1 MKYAKLVINRV
12 LMILIVLVLLITSF
26 SKNGFYTVSANEQ
39 EELFPFRGNKLQNP
53 YLRYGPSDTSIPN
66 WVISSTN
73 NILSGEKR
81 GTISK
86 TSKNGFRD
94 IGMPNYLVGTQNN
107 SDTSTFKSKSYRTSE
122 SSSNA
127 AAAFMLFGQTMKLQA
142 NREYYFRAEIKSSNG
157 NNDGVLNIYPGD
169 RTSGPNVLASQKY
182 SVGNKMMI
190 VSLPFTP
197 TGDGNVTVSLRHFAN
212 AKQDTHLEIHR
223 MGFFLKDDYLIQEEA
238 HALFNDSEF
247 KELVGKDTAE
257 IQKNIDAIRSKI
269 TASDNPYA
277 EDVKEYVNG
286 LLNKA
291 QTLLDQA
298 KSIEASIK
306 DTYENFDEKV
316 LKGDVT
322 QDTIDELKKRI
333 EEVSSP
339 GLKEKLNNDLKE
351 VERVYDL
358 QVLKPVLKEELE
370 KKAND
375 AIKEIEDL
383 KNVPESEKQ
392 EKIEAIQKELENV
405 KKVIDDA
412 KTREDATDAK
422 DTSSGNIDKIISD
435 VSLVDRKNE
444 SKSELDKKAEDAKKE
459 IDALPNLT
467 EDEKQKAK
475 DAIDQKTKDG
485 KDAID
490 QSTTPKDVEDA
501 KNTTDTSVKET
512 VDQSVLQDAKNK
524 AKKDLEAKADE
535 TKKSIDAL
543 PGISQEA
550 KDKAKGEIENALNKG
565 LEGVESGESVDV
577 INQVVTDTK
586 TEMNAIKDAI
596 IKENDDTINAL
607 INDKKAILNAE
618 AEKAK
623 ETIDKLEN
631 VSQTEKDDAKK
642 AIDRAVTEASNELD
656 KATTPS
662 DIDSIYNQGKGII
675 DKVVIKTELA
685 DAKIDAINV
694 LQKKSE
700 AVRDAINSMESLTD
714 DDKNAANNEINQT
727 LEQSIQR
734 INQTQDVNVLPENLQ
749 IGMDELDAL
758 LVKYEQINSDKF
770 NNQKENLKT
779 ELDKKAEDA
788 KKEIDTLPNL
798 TEDEKQKAKDAIDQ
812 KTKDGKDAIDQGT
825 TPKDVEDAKN
835 TTDTSVKETVDQSNL
850 LDAKNKAKKDLEAKA
865 DETKNAIDAL
875 PGVSQ
880 EAKDKAKGEIDDAL
894 NKGIEN
900 IASGKSVEDVNNAVS
915 ETKTE
920 MDAIKDAITKEN
932 NDSIDAS
939 INDKKSHLDAEAKKA
954 KEVIDKLENLSQT
967 EKDDAK
973 KLIDETVSDTSKEL
987 DKATTPSDINTIYNQ
1002 GKTDIGNVVIKA
1014 ELDDA
1019 KTKAIKDLNDKA
1031 EEVRKLIADK
1041 PALSDQQRSDAN
1053 DEINKTLAEAI
1064 KRIEDTTVINEVP
1077 DNLKTGIDELD
1088 AIEQK
1093 YEAKNNENLDKK
1105 KEDSKSDL
1113 DKKAEDAKKEIDK
1126 LPNLTD
1132 DEKQKAKDDID
1143 QKNQDGKDAI
1153 DQSND
1158 PKEIDKV
1165 IDTTDKGINDIVE
1178 DNKLL
1183 DTKNRAKN
1191 DLDKKAEDAKKEI
1204 DKLPNL
1210 TEDEKQKAKDDVD
1223 QKTKEG
1229 KDAIDQGT
1237 TPKDVED
1244 AKNTTDTAVKDIVD
1258 QSTLQDA
1265 KNKAKKDLEAKAD
1278 ETKKAIDALPGL
1290 SQEIKDKAKGE
1301 IDNALNNGLENI
1313 ETGKSIE
1320 DVNKVVSET
1329 KTEMDAIKDALIKEN
1344 FESLEKLKDDKK
1356 ANLNAEAEKAKE
1368 TIDKLE
1374 NLSQADKDK
1383 AKKVIDQTV
1392 NDTSKEL
1399 DKATTPSD
1407 INTIYNQGKTDIG
1420 NVVVKA
1426 ELDDAKIKAVADL
1439 KAKADEVRKQ
1449 IADKPSLSN
1458 QQRKEANDE
1467 INKTLANATKRIED
1481 TTVITDVPE
1490 NLKTGIDELDAIEKN
1505 YEAKNTSNLDKK
1517 KEDSKS
1523 ELDQKAEDAKKEID
1537 KLPNLTDDEKQKA
1550 KDDIDQKNQ
1559 ESKDA
1564 IDQLNDPKEIDKVID
1579 TTDKG
1584 INDIVDD
1591 NKLLD
1596 TKNKAKDDL
1605 DKKAED
1611 AKKEIDK
1618 LPNLTDEEK
1627 TKAKEEI
1634 EQKNQDGKDA
1644 IDQSND
1650 PKEIDKVIDTT
1661 DKGINDI
1668 VEDNKLLDT
1677 KNKAKDDLDKKAE
1690 DAKKEIDKLPNLTDD
1705 EKQKAK
1711 DEIDQKTK
1719 DGKDAID
1726 QGSTPKDVENAK
1738 NTTDTAVK
1746 DIVDQSTLQDAKNKA
1761 KKDLETKADETKKA
1775 IDALPGLSQEAKD
1788 KAKAMIDSIL
1798 KKGYQSIDSSD
1809 YLYEI
1814 ERYVQN
1820 SIKDMHKVLES
1831 LNKKE
1836 SDLGPLGVNDS
1847 HTPAIGALI
1856 AIFGLAF
1863 TLFDRK
1869 KYFLKK

>member
-812 KTKDGKDAIDQGT
+812 KTKEGKDAIDQGT

-1002 GKTDIGNVVIKA
+1002 GKTDIGNVVVKA

-1019 KTKAIKDLNDKA
+1019 KIKAVADLKA
-1031 EEVRKLIADK
+1031 KADEVRKQIADK
-1041 PALSDQQRSDAN
+1041 PSLSNQQRKEAN
-1053 DEINKTLAEAI
+1053 DEINKTLTDAI
-1064 KRIEDTTVINEVP
+1064 KRIEDTTVITDVP
-1077 DNLKTGIDELD
+1077 ENLKTGIDELD

-1113 DKKAEDAKKEIDK
+1113 DKKAEDAKKKIDK

-1165 IDTTDKGINDIVE
+1165 IDTTDKGINDIVD

-1183 DTKNRAKN
+1183 DTKNKAKD

-1278 ETKKAIDALPGL
+1278 ETKNAIDALPGL

-1392 NDTSKEL
+1392 NNASKEL
-1399 DKATTPSD
+1399 DKAPTPSD

-1467 INKTLANATKRIED
+1467 INKTLTDAIKRIED

-1490 NLKTGIDELDAIEKN
+1490 NLKTGIDELDAIEQK
-1505 YEAKNTSNLDKK
+1505 YEAKNNENLDKK

-1523 ELDQKAEDAKKEID
+1523 DLDKKAEDAKKEID

-1559 ESKDA
+1559 DGKDA

-1584 INDIVDD
+1584 INDIVD
-1591 NKLLD
+1591 
-1596 TKNKAKDDL
+1596 
-1605 DKKAED
+1605 
-1611 AKKEIDK
+1611 
-1618 LPNLTDEEK
+1618 
-1627 TKAKEEI
+1627 
-1634 EQKNQDGKDA
+1634 
-1644 IDQSND
+1644 
-1650 PKEIDKVIDTT
+1650 
-1661 DKGINDI
+1661 
-1668 VEDNKLLDT
+1668 DNKLLDT

>member
-459 IDALPNLT
+459 ID
-467 EDEKQKAK
+467 
-475 DAIDQKTKDG
+475 
-485 KDAID
+485 
-490 QSTTPKDVEDA
+490 
-501 KNTTDTSVKET
+501 
-512 VDQSVLQDAKNK
+512 
-524 AKKDLEAKADE
+524 
-535 TKKSIDAL
+535 
-543 PGISQEA
+543 
-550 KDKAKGEIENALNKG
+550 
-565 LEGVESGESVDV
+565 
-577 INQVVTDTK
+577 
-586 TEMNAIKDAI
+586 
-596 IKENDDTINAL
+596 
-607 INDKKAILNAE
+607 
-618 AEKAK
+618 
-623 ETIDKLEN
+623 
-631 VSQTEKDDAKK
+631 
-642 AIDRAVTEASNELD
+642 
-656 KATTPS
+656 
-662 DIDSIYNQGKGII
+662 
-675 DKVVIKTELA
+675 
-685 DAKIDAINV
+685 
-694 LQKKSE
+694 
-700 AVRDAINSMESLTD
+700 
-714 DDKNAANNEINQT
+714 
-727 LEQSIQR
+727 
-734 INQTQDVNVLPENLQ
+734 
-749 IGMDELDAL
+749 
-758 LVKYEQINSDKF
+758 
-770 NNQKENLKT
+770 
-779 ELDKKAEDA
+779 
-788 KKEIDTLPNL
+788 
-798 TEDEKQKAKDAIDQ
+798 
-812 KTKDGKDAIDQGT
+812 
-825 TPKDVEDAKN
+825 
-835 TTDTSVKETVDQSNL
+835 
-850 LDAKNKAKKDLEAKA
+850 
-865 DETKNAIDAL
+865 
-875 PGVSQ
+875 
-880 EAKDKAKGEIDDAL
+880 
-894 NKGIEN
+894 
-900 IASGKSVEDVNNAVS
+900 
-915 ETKTE
+915 
-920 MDAIKDAITKEN
+920 
-932 NDSIDAS
+932 
-939 INDKKSHLDAEAKKA
+939 
-954 KEVIDKLENLSQT
+954 
-967 EKDDAK
+967 
-973 KLIDETVSDTSKEL
+973 
-987 DKATTPSDINTIYNQ
+987 
-1002 GKTDIGNVVIKA
+1002 
-1014 ELDDA
+1014 
-1019 KTKAIKDLNDKA
+1019 
-1031 EEVRKLIADK
+1031 
-1041 PALSDQQRSDAN
+1041 
-1053 DEINKTLAEAI
+1053 
-1064 KRIEDTTVINEVP
+1064 
-1077 DNLKTGIDELD
+1077 
-1088 AIEQK
+1088 
-1093 YEAKNNENLDKK
+1093 
-1105 KEDSKSDL
+1105 
-1113 DKKAEDAKKEIDK
+1113 K

-1229 KDAIDQGT
+1229 KDAIDQST

>member
-1041 PALSDQQRSDAN
+1041 PALTDQQRSDAN

-1183 DTKNRAKN
+1183 DTKNKAKN

-1383 AKKVIDQTV
+1383 AKKVIDKTV
-1392 NDTSKEL
+1392 NDASKEL

-1467 INKTLANATKRIED
+1467 INKTLTDAIKRIED

-1490 NLKTGIDELDAIEKN
+1490 NLKTGIDELDAIEQK
-1505 YEAKNTSNLDKK
+1505 YEAKNNENLDKK

-1523 ELDQKAEDAKKEID
+1523 DLDKKSEDAKKEID

-1550 KDDIDQKNQ
+1550 NDDIDQKNQ

-1591 NKLLD
+1591 NELLD

-1611 AKKEIDK
+1611 TKKEIDK

-1711 DEIDQKTK
+1711 DAIDQKTN
-1719 DGKDAID
+1719 DGKNAID

-1788 KAKAMIDSIL
+1788 KAKAEVDKVL
-1798 KKGYQSIDSSD
+1798 KEGLASIDSGS
-1809 YLYEI
+1809 
-1814 ERYVQN
+1814 
-1820 SIKDMHKVLES
+1820 KVEKVNKS
-1831 LNKKE
+1831 LNSSMDQMDKIVKALSKPQSVLPAAGITASSIRLYGLLLSLVGMLIFVIQTKK
-1836 SDLGPLGVNDS
+1836 NRYN
-1847 HTPAIGALI
+1847 H
-1856 AIFGLAF
+1856 
-1863 TLFDRK
+1863 
-1869 KYFLKK
+1869 

>member
-812 KTKDGKDAIDQGT
+812 KTKEGKDAIDQGT

-1183 DTKNRAKN
+1183 DTKNKAKN

-1392 NDTSKEL
+1392 NDASKEL

-1458 QQRKEANDE
+1458 QQRSDANDE
-1467 INKTLANATKRIED
+1467 INKTLAEAIKRIED

-1490 NLKTGIDELDAIEKN
+1490 NLKTGIDELDAIEQK
-1505 YEAKNTSNLDKK
+1505 YEAKNNENLDKK

-1523 ELDQKAEDAKKEID
+1523 DLDKKAEDAKKEID

-1584 INDIVDD
+1584 INDIVD
-1591 NKLLD
+1591 
-1596 TKNKAKDDL
+1596 
-1605 DKKAED
+1605 
-1611 AKKEIDK
+1611 
-1618 LPNLTDEEK
+1618 
-1627 TKAKEEI
+1627 
-1634 EQKNQDGKDA
+1634 
-1644 IDQSND
+1644 
-1650 PKEIDKVIDTT
+1650 
-1661 DKGINDI
+1661 
-1668 VEDNKLLDT
+1668 DNKLLDT

>member
-1229 KDAIDQGT
+1229 KDAIDQST

-1383 AKKVIDQTV
+1383 VKKVIDQTV

>member
-1041 PALSDQQRSDAN
+1041 PALTDQQRSDAN

-1165 IDTTDKGINDIVE
+1165 IDTTDKGINDIVD

-1183 DTKNRAKN
+1183 DTKNKAKD

-1356 ANLNAEAEKAKE
+1356 ANLNAEAQKAKE

-1467 INKTLANATKRIED
+1467 INKTLTDAIKRIED

-1490 NLKTGIDELDAIEKN
+1490 NLKTGIDELDAIEQK
-1505 YEAKNTSNLDKK
+1505 YEAKNNENLDKK

-1523 ELDQKAEDAKKEID
+1523 DLDKKSEDAKKEID

-1550 KDDIDQKNQ
+1550 NDDIDQKNQ

-1591 NKLLD
+1591 NELLD

-1611 AKKEIDK
+1611 TKKEIDK

-1711 DEIDQKTK
+1711 DAIDQKTN
-1719 DGKDAID
+1719 DGKNAID

-1788 KAKAMIDSIL
+1788 KAKAEVDKVL
-1798 KKGYQSIDSSD
+1798 KEGLASIDSGS
-1809 YLYEI
+1809 
-1814 ERYVQN
+1814 
-1820 SIKDMHKVLES
+1820 KVEKVNKS
-1831 LNKKE
+1831 LNSSMDQMDKIVKALSKPQSVLPAAGITASSIRLYGLLLSLVGMLIFVIQTKK
-1836 SDLGPLGVNDS
+1836 NRYN
-1847 HTPAIGALI
+1847 H
-1856 AIFGLAF
+1856 
-1863 TLFDRK
+1863 
-1869 KYFLKK
+1869 

>member
-1229 KDAIDQGT
+1229 KDAIDQST

-1719 DGKDAID
+1719 D
-1726 QGSTPKDVENAK
+1726 
-1738 NTTDTAVK
+1738 
-1746 DIVDQSTLQDAKNKA
+1746 
-1761 KKDLETKADETKKA
+1761 
-1775 IDALPGLSQEAKD
+1775 
-1788 KAKAMIDSIL
+1788 
-1798 KKGYQSIDSSD
+1798 
-1809 YLYEI
+1809 
-1814 ERYVQN
+1814 
-1820 SIKDMHKVLES
+1820 
-1831 LNKKE
+1831 
-1836 SDLGPLGVNDS
+1836 
-1847 HTPAIGALI
+1847 
-1856 AIFGLAF
+1856 
-1863 TLFDRK
+1863 
-1869 KYFLKK
+1869 

>member
-1229 KDAIDQGT
+1229 KDAIDQST

-1584 INDIVDD
+1584 IN
-1591 NKLLD
+1591 
-1596 TKNKAKDDL
+1596 
-1605 DKKAED
+1605 
-1611 AKKEIDK
+1611 
-1618 LPNLTDEEK
+1618 
-1627 TKAKEEI
+1627 
-1634 EQKNQDGKDA
+1634 
-1644 IDQSND
+1644 
-1650 PKEIDKVIDTT
+1650 
-1661 DKGINDI
+1661 
-1668 VEDNKLLDT
+1668 
-1677 KNKAKDDLDKKAE
+1677 
-1690 DAKKEIDKLPNLTDD
+1690 
-1705 EKQKAK
+1705 
-1711 DEIDQKTK
+1711 
-1719 DGKDAID
+1719 
-1726 QGSTPKDVENAK
+1726 
-1738 NTTDTAVK
+1738 
-1746 DIVDQSTLQDAKNKA
+1746 
-1761 KKDLETKADETKKA
+1761 
-1775 IDALPGLSQEAKD
+1775 
-1788 KAKAMIDSIL
+1788 
-1798 KKGYQSIDSSD
+1798 
-1809 YLYEI
+1809 
-1814 ERYVQN
+1814 
-1820 SIKDMHKVLES
+1820 
-1831 LNKKE
+1831 
-1836 SDLGPLGVNDS
+1836 
-1847 HTPAIGALI
+1847 
-1856 AIFGLAF
+1856 
-1863 TLFDRK
+1863 
-1869 KYFLKK
+1869 

>member
-565 LEGVESGESVDV
+565 IEGVESGESVDV

-900 IASGKSVEDVNNAVS
+900 IASGKSVEDVNNVVS

-1183 DTKNRAKN
+1183 DTKNKAKN

-1392 NDTSKEL
+1392 NDASKEL

-1467 INKTLANATKRIED
+1467 INKTLTDAIKRIED

-1490 NLKTGIDELDAIEKN
+1490 NLKTGIDELDAIEQK
-1505 YEAKNTSNLDKK
+1505 YEAKNNENLDKK

-1523 ELDQKAEDAKKEID
+1523 DLDKKAEDAKKEID

-1831 LNKKE
+1831 LNKKK

>member
-1 MKYAKLVINRV
+1 MMKINN
-12 LMILIVLVLLITSF
+12 LINKFMTIALTFVLLVTSI
-26 SKNGFYTVSANEQ
+26 SMNQNYTISAQ
-39 EELFPFRGNKLQNP
+39 ETGELFPFRGNKLQNP
-53 YLRYGPSDTSIPN
+53 NLKYGPTEKFISN
-66 WVISSTN
+66 WKISSTN
-73 NILSGEKR
+73 NVYGGEQQGVINTKVVD
-81 GTISK
+81 
-86 TSKNGFRD
+86 GFRD
-94 IGMPNYLVGTQNN
+94 VGKSNFLVGEKNN
-107 SDTSTFKSKSYRTSE
+107 TDQSVFKSKAMREEGAT
-122 SSSNA
+122 A
-127 AAAFMLFGQTMKLQA
+127 AENVAFMLFGQTVQLQA
-142 NREYYFRAEIKSSNG
+142 GYEYYFRAELRSSRGTNK
-157 NNDGVLNIYPGD
+157 GVLNIYPGSA
-169 RTSGPNVLASQKY
+169 TSGSNVLRSRSFEAKNEMQ
-182 SVGNKMMI
+182 I
-190 VSLPFTP
+190 VSLPFTAE
-197 TGDGNVTVSLRHFAN
+197 GSGEVTVSLRHFAN
-212 AKQDTHLEIHR
+212 TDKNTNLEIHR
-223 MGFFLKDDYLIQEEA
+223 MGFFLKDDYLIQEDT

-247 KELVGKDTAE
+247 KELVGKDTTE
-257 IQKNIDAIRSKI
+257 IQKNIDAIRAKI
-269 TASDNPYA
+269 TASGNPYA
-277 EDVKEYVNG
+277 SDVKAYVND
-286 LLNKA
+286 LLDKA
-291 QTLLDQA
+291 QALLDQA
-298 KSIEASIK
+298 KVIEKAIK
-306 DTYENFDEKV
+306 DTFENFDDKV
-316 LKGDVT
+316 LKGQVT
-322 QDTIDELKKRI
+322 QSTIDELKNNI
-333 EEVSSP
+333 AEVSSP
-339 GLKEKLNNDLKE
+339 GLNEKLTNDLKE
-351 VERVYDL
+351 VERVYEL
-358 QVLKPVLKEELE
+358 QELKPVLKDELE
-370 KKAND
+370 KKANE
-375 AIKEIEDL
+375 AIKKIEDL
-383 KNVPESEKQ
+383 KNVSESEKK
-392 EKIEAIQKELENV
+392 EKIDAIQKELEDG
-405 KKVIDDA
+405 KKAIDNA
-412 KTREDATDAK
+412 KTREDATNSN
-422 DTSSGNIDKIISD
+422 DTSSGNIDKIVND
-435 VSLVDRKNE
+435 VTLVDRKND
-444 SKSELDKKAEDAKKE
+444 SKADLDKKAEDAKKE
-459 IDALPNLT
+459 IDKLPNLT
-467 EDEKQKAK
+467 DDEKQKAK
-475 DAIDQKTKDG
+475 DEIDQKT
-485 KDAID
+485 
-490 QSTTPKDVEDA
+490 
-501 KNTTDTSVKET
+501 N
-512 VDQSVLQDAKNK
+512 
-524 AKKDLEAKADE
+524 
-535 TKKSIDAL
+535 
-543 PGISQEA
+543 
-550 KDKAKGEIENALNKG
+550 
-565 LEGVESGESVDV
+565 
-577 INQVVTDTK
+577 
-586 TEMNAIKDAI
+586 
-596 IKENDDTINAL
+596 
-607 INDKKAILNAE
+607 
-618 AEKAK
+618 
-623 ETIDKLEN
+623 
-631 VSQTEKDDAKK
+631 
-642 AIDRAVTEASNELD
+642 
-656 KATTPS
+656 
-662 DIDSIYNQGKGII
+662 
-675 DKVVIKTELA
+675 
-685 DAKIDAINV
+685 
-694 LQKKSE
+694 
-700 AVRDAINSMESLTD
+700 
-714 DDKNAANNEINQT
+714 
-727 LEQSIQR
+727 
-734 INQTQDVNVLPENLQ
+734 
-749 IGMDELDAL
+749 
-758 LVKYEQINSDKF
+758 
-770 NNQKENLKT
+770 
-779 ELDKKAEDA
+779 
-788 KKEIDTLPNL
+788 
-798 TEDEKQKAKDAIDQ
+798 
-812 KTKDGKDAIDQGT
+812 DGKDAIDQGT

-865 DETKNAIDAL
+865 DETKKAIDAL
-875 PGVSQ
+875 PGISQ
-880 EAKDKAKGEIDDAL
+880 EAKDKAKGEIDNAL
-894 NKGIEN
+894 NKGLEGVET
-900 IASGKSVEDVNNAVS
+900 GKSVDVINKVVTD
-915 ETKTE
+915 TKNE
-920 MDAIKDAITKEN
+920 MDAIKDAIVKEN
-932 NDSIDAS
+932 NDSIDAL
-939 INDKKSHLDAEAKKA
+939 INDKKSNLDAEAKKA

-973 KLIDETVSDTSKEL
+973 KLIDETVSDASKEL

-1165 IDTTDKGINDIVE
+1165 IDTTDKGINDIVD

-1183 DTKNRAKN
+1183 DTKNKAKD
-1191 DLDKKAEDAKKEI
+1191 DLDKKAEDAKKVI

-1383 AKKVIDQTV
+1383 AKKVIDKTV
-1392 NDTSKEL
+1392 NDASKEL

-1467 INKTLANATKRIED
+1467 INKTLTDAIKRIED

-1490 NLKTGIDELDAIEKN
+1490 NLKTGIDELDAIEQK
-1505 YEAKNTSNLDKK
+1505 YEAKNNENLDKK

-1523 ELDQKAEDAKKEID
+1523 DLDKKAEDAKKEID

-1711 DEIDQKTK
+1711 DAIDQKTN
-1719 DGKDAID
+1719 DGKNAID

-1788 KAKAMIDSIL
+1788 KEKW
-1798 KKGYQSIDSSD
+1798 
-1809 YLYEI
+1809 
-1814 ERYVQN
+1814 
-1820 SIKDMHKVLES
+1820 IKS
-1831 LNKKE
+1831 
-1836 SDLGPLGVNDS
+1836 
-1847 HTPAIGALI
+1847 
-1856 AIFGLAF
+1856 
-1863 TLFDRK
+1863 
-1869 KYFLKK
+1869 

>member
-86 TSKNGFRD
+86 TSKNGFRN

-694 LQKKSE
+694 LQKKSK

-1183 DTKNRAKN
+1183 DTKNKAKN

-1392 NDTSKEL
+1392 NDASKEL

-1467 INKTLANATKRIED
+1467 INKTLTDAIKRIED

-1490 NLKTGIDELDAIEKN
+1490 NLKTGIDELDAIEQK
-1505 YEAKNTSNLDKK
+1505 YEAKNNENLDKK

-1523 ELDQKAEDAKKEID
+1523 DLDKKAEDAKKEID

>member
-291 QTLLDQA
+291 QSLLDQA
-298 KSIEASIK
+298 ESIEASIK

-339 GLKEKLNNDLKE
+339 GLNEKLTNDLKE
-351 VERVYDL
+351 VERVYEL
-358 QVLKPVLKEELE
+358 QELKPVLKDELE
-370 KKAND
+370 KKANE
-375 AIKEIEDL
+375 AIKKIEDL
-383 KNVPESEKQ
+383 KNVSESEKK
-392 EKIEAIQKELENV
+392 EKIDAIQKELEDG
-405 KKVIDDA
+405 KKAIDNA
-412 KTREDATDAK
+412 KTREDATNSN
-422 DTSSGNIDKIISD
+422 DTSSGNIDKIVND
-435 VSLVDRKNE
+435 VTLVDRKND
-444 SKSELDKKAEDAKKE
+444 SKADLDKKAEDAKKE
-459 IDALPNLT
+459 IDKLPNLT
-467 EDEKQKAK
+467 DDEKQKAK
-475 DAIDQKTKDG
+475 DEIDQKT
-485 KDAID
+485 
-490 QSTTPKDVEDA
+490 
-501 KNTTDTSVKET
+501 N
-512 VDQSVLQDAKNK
+512 
-524 AKKDLEAKADE
+524 
-535 TKKSIDAL
+535 
-543 PGISQEA
+543 
-550 KDKAKGEIENALNKG
+550 
-565 LEGVESGESVDV
+565 
-577 INQVVTDTK
+577 
-586 TEMNAIKDAI
+586 
-596 IKENDDTINAL
+596 
-607 INDKKAILNAE
+607 
-618 AEKAK
+618 
-623 ETIDKLEN
+623 
-631 VSQTEKDDAKK
+631 
-642 AIDRAVTEASNELD
+642 
-656 KATTPS
+656 
-662 DIDSIYNQGKGII
+662 
-675 DKVVIKTELA
+675 
-685 DAKIDAINV
+685 
-694 LQKKSE
+694 
-700 AVRDAINSMESLTD
+700 
-714 DDKNAANNEINQT
+714 
-727 LEQSIQR
+727 
-734 INQTQDVNVLPENLQ
+734 
-749 IGMDELDAL
+749 
-758 LVKYEQINSDKF
+758 
-770 NNQKENLKT
+770 
-779 ELDKKAEDA
+779 
-788 KKEIDTLPNL
+788 
-798 TEDEKQKAKDAIDQ
+798 
-812 KTKDGKDAIDQGT
+812 DGKDAIDQGT

-865 DETKNAIDAL
+865 DETKKAIDAL
-875 PGVSQ
+875 PGISQ
-880 EAKDKAKGEIDDAL
+880 EAKDKAKGEIDNAL
-894 NKGIEN
+894 NKGLEGVET
-900 IASGKSVEDVNNAVS
+900 GKSVDVINKVVTD
-915 ETKTE
+915 TKNE
-920 MDAIKDAITKEN
+920 MDAIKDAIIKEN
-932 NDSIDAS
+932 NDSIDAL
-939 INDKKSHLDAEAKKA
+939 INDKKSNLDAEAKKA

-973 KLIDETVSDTSKEL
+973 KLIDETVSDASKEL

-1014 ELDDA
+1014 ELDDV

-1093 YEAKNNENLDKK
+1093 YEVKNNENLDKK

-1165 IDTTDKGINDIVE
+1165 IDTTDKGINDIVD

-1183 DTKNRAKN
+1183 DTKNKAKN

-1278 ETKKAIDALPGL
+1278 ETKNAIDALPGL

-1392 NDTSKEL
+1392 NDASKEL

-1467 INKTLANATKRIED
+1467 INKTLTDAIKRIED

-1490 NLKTGIDELDAIEKN
+1490 NLKTGIDELDAIEQK
-1505 YEAKNTSNLDKK
+1505 YEAKNNENLDKK

-1523 ELDQKAEDAKKEID
+1523 DLDKKAEDAKKEID

>member
-1 MKYAKLVINRV
+1 MMKKNKLMNKIMTIA
-12 LMILIVLVLLITSF
+12 LTFVLLVTSI
-26 SKNGFYTVSANEQ
+26 SMNQNYTISAQET

-53 YLRYGPSDTSIPN
+53 YLRYSANEKSIKN
-66 WVISSTN
+66 WKITSTN
-73 NILSGEKR
+73 NVFGGEQDGVINTKVVD
-81 GTISK
+81 
-86 TSKNGFRD
+86 GFRD
-94 IGMPNYLVGTQNN
+94 VGKPNFLVGEKN
-107 SDTSTFKSKSYRTSE
+107 DTDQSVFKSKSMRE
-122 SSSNA
+122 SGATTEENR
-127 AAAFMLFGQTMKLQA
+127 AFILVGQTIQLQA
-142 NREYYFRAEIKSSNG
+142 GYEYYFRAELKSPKGSNK
-157 NNDGVLNIYPGD
+157 GVLNIYPD
-169 RTSGPNVLASQKY
+169 KKTSGDPVLAKQNFTVDSQ
-182 SVGNKMMI
+182 MQI
-190 VSLPFTP
+190 VSLPFTAQ
-197 TGDGNVTVSLRHFAN
+197 GSGEVTVSLRHFGN
-212 AKQDTHLEIHR
+212 NDKSTHLEIHR
-223 MGFFLKDDYLIQEEA
+223 MGFFLKDDYLIQEDT

-247 KELVGKDTAE
+247 KELVGKDTTE
-257 IQKNIDAIRSKI
+257 IQKNIDAIRAKI
-269 TASDNPYA
+269 TASGNPYA
-277 EDVKEYVNG
+277 SDVKAYVND
-286 LLNKA
+286 LLDKA
-291 QTLLDQA
+291 QALLDQA
-298 KSIEASIK
+298 KGIEKAIK
-306 DTYENFDEKV
+306 DTFENFDDKV
-316 LKGDVT
+316 LKGEVT
-322 QDTIDELKKRI
+322 QSTIDELKKNI
-333 EEVSSP
+333 DEVSSP
-339 GLKEKLNNDLKE
+339 GLNEKLTNDLKE
-351 VERVYDL
+351 VERVYEL
-358 QVLKPVLKEELE
+358 QELKPVLKDELE
-370 KKAND
+370 KKANE
-375 AIKEIEDL
+375 AIKKIEDL
-383 KNVPESEKQ
+383 KNVSESEKK
-392 EKIEAIQKELENV
+392 EKIDAIQKELEDG
-405 KKVIDDA
+405 KKAIDNA
-412 KTREDATDAK
+412 KTREDATNSK
-422 DTSSGNIDKIISD
+422 DNSSGNIDKIVND
-435 VSLVDRKNE
+435 VTLVDRKND
-444 SKSELDKKAEDAKKE
+444 SKADLDKKAEDAKKE
-459 IDALPNLT
+459 IDKLPNLT
-467 EDEKQKAK
+467 DDEKQKAK
-475 DAIDQKTKDG
+475 DEIDQKT
-485 KDAID
+485 
-490 QSTTPKDVEDA
+490 
-501 KNTTDTSVKET
+501 N
-512 VDQSVLQDAKNK
+512 
-524 AKKDLEAKADE
+524 
-535 TKKSIDAL
+535 
-543 PGISQEA
+543 
-550 KDKAKGEIENALNKG
+550 
-565 LEGVESGESVDV
+565 
-577 INQVVTDTK
+577 
-586 TEMNAIKDAI
+586 
-596 IKENDDTINAL
+596 
-607 INDKKAILNAE
+607 
-618 AEKAK
+618 
-623 ETIDKLEN
+623 
-631 VSQTEKDDAKK
+631 
-642 AIDRAVTEASNELD
+642 
-656 KATTPS
+656 
-662 DIDSIYNQGKGII
+662 
-675 DKVVIKTELA
+675 
-685 DAKIDAINV
+685 
-694 LQKKSE
+694 
-700 AVRDAINSMESLTD
+700 
-714 DDKNAANNEINQT
+714 
-727 LEQSIQR
+727 
-734 INQTQDVNVLPENLQ
+734 
-749 IGMDELDAL
+749 
-758 LVKYEQINSDKF
+758 
-770 NNQKENLKT
+770 
-779 ELDKKAEDA
+779 
-788 KKEIDTLPNL
+788 
-798 TEDEKQKAKDAIDQ
+798 
-812 KTKDGKDAIDQGT
+812 DGKDAIDQGT

-865 DETKNAIDAL
+865 DETKKAIDAL
-875 PGVSQ
+875 PGISQ
-880 EAKDKAKGEIDDAL
+880 EAKDKAKGEIDNAL
-894 NKGIEN
+894 NKGLEGVET
-900 IASGKSVEDVNNAVS
+900 GKSVDVINKVVTD
-915 ETKTE
+915 TKNE
-920 MDAIKDAITKEN
+920 MDAIKDAIVKEN
-932 NDSIDAS
+932 NDSIDAL
-939 INDKKSHLDAEAKKA
+939 INDKKSNLDAEAKKA

-1019 KTKAIKDLNDKA
+1019 KTKAIKDLNAKA

-1113 DKKAEDAKKEIDK
+1113 DKKSEDAKKEIDK

-1165 IDTTDKGINDIVE
+1165 IDTTDKGINDIVD

-1183 DTKNRAKN
+1183 DTKNKAKD
-1191 DLDKKAEDAKKEI
+1191 DLDKKAEDAKKVI

-1210 TEDEKQKAKDDVD
+1210 TEDEKQKAKDDVG

-1290 SQEIKDKAKGE
+1290 SQEIKNKAKGE
-1301 IDNALNNGLENI
+1301 IENALSNGLQNI

-1392 NDTSKEL
+1392 NNASKEL

-1467 INKTLANATKRIED
+1467 INKTLTDAIKRIED

-1490 NLKTGIDELDAIEKN
+1490 NLKTGIDELNAIEKK
-1505 YEAKNTSNLDKK
+1505 YEAKNTGNLDKK

-1523 ELDQKAEDAKKEID
+1523 ELDKKAEDAKKEID
-1537 KLPNLTDDEKQKA
+1537 KLPNLTDEEKNKA
-1550 KDDIDQKNQ
+1550 KDEINQKNQ

-1564 IDQLNDPKEIDKVID
+1564 IDQSNDPKEIDKVID

-1596 TKNKAKDDL
+1596 TKNKAKDDF

-1634 EQKNQDGKDA
+1634 EQKNQESKDA
-1644 IDQSND
+1644 IDQSKD
-1650 PKEIDKVIDTT
+1650 SKEIDKVIDTT
-1661 DKGINDI
+1661 EKGINDI

-1711 DEIDQKTK
+1711 DDIDQKTEE
-1719 DGKDAID
+1719 GKNAID
-1726 QGSTPKDVENAK
+1726 QGTTPKDVENAK

-1761 KKDLETKADETKKA
+1761 KKDLEAKADETKKA

-1788 KAKAMIDSIL
+1788 KAKAEVDKVL
-1798 KKGYQSIDSSD
+1798 KEGLASIDSGSKVEKVNKSLHNSMD
-1809 YLYEI
+1809 QMDKIVKALSKPQSVLPAAGITASSIRLYGLLLSLVGMLI
-1814 ERYVQN
+1814 FVIQTKKNRYN
-1820 SIKDMHKVLES
+1820 H
-1831 LNKKE
+1831 
-1836 SDLGPLGVNDS
+1836 
-1847 HTPAIGALI
+1847 
-1856 AIFGLAF
+1856 
-1863 TLFDRK
+1863 
-1869 KYFLKK
+1869 

>member
-370 KKAND
+370 QKAND

-444 SKSELDKKAEDAKKE
+444 SKLELDKKAEDAKKE

-490 QSTTPKDVEDA
+490 QSTTPKDVEDT

-1031 EEVRKLIADK
+1031 EEVCKLIADK

-1183 DTKNRAKN
+1183 DTKNKAKN
-1191 DLDKKAEDAKKEI
+1191 DLDKKDEDAKKEI

-1278 ETKKAIDALPGL
+1278 ETKNAIDALPGL

-1392 NDTSKEL
+1392 NDASKEL

-1467 INKTLANATKRIED
+1467 INKTLTDAIKRIED

-1490 NLKTGIDELDAIEKN
+1490 NLKTGIDELDAIEQK
-1505 YEAKNTSNLDKK
+1505 YEAKNNENLDKK

-1523 ELDQKAEDAKKEID
+1523 DLDKKAEDAKKEID

-1550 KDDIDQKNQ
+1550 KDDID
-1559 ESKDA
+1559 
-1564 IDQLNDPKEIDKVID
+1564 
-1579 TTDKG
+1579 
-1584 INDIVDD
+1584 
-1591 NKLLD
+1591 
-1596 TKNKAKDDL
+1596 
-1605 DKKAED
+1605 
-1611 AKKEIDK
+1611 
-1618 LPNLTDEEK
+1618 
-1627 TKAKEEI
+1627 
-1634 EQKNQDGKDA
+1634 QKNQDGKDA

-1668 VEDNKLLDT
+1668 VDDNKLLDT

-1869 KYFLKK
+1869 KYFFKK

>member
-1229 KDAIDQGT
+1229 KDAIDQST

-1392 NDTSKEL
+1392 NDASKEL

-1467 INKTLANATKRIED
+1467 INKTLTDAIKRIED

-1490 NLKTGIDELDAIEKN
+1490 NLKTGIDELDAIEQK
-1505 YEAKNTSNLDKK
+1505 YEAKNNENLDKK

-1523 ELDQKAEDAKKEID
+1523 DLDKKAEDAKKEID

>member
-1 MKYAKLVINRV
+1 
-12 LMILIVLVLLITSF
+12 
-26 SKNGFYTVSANEQ
+26 
-39 EELFPFRGNKLQNP
+39 
-53 YLRYGPSDTSIPN
+53 
-66 WVISSTN
+66 
-73 NILSGEKR
+73 
-81 GTISK
+81 
-86 TSKNGFRD
+86 
-94 IGMPNYLVGTQNN
+94 MPNYLVGTQNN

-1229 KDAIDQGT
+1229 KDAIDQST

>member
-12 LMILIVLVLLITSF
+12 LMILIVLALLITSF

-1031 EEVRKLIADK
+1031 EEVCKLIADK

-1183 DTKNRAKN
+1183 DTKNKAKN
-1191 DLDKKAEDAKKEI
+1191 DLDKKDEDAKKEI

-1278 ETKKAIDALPGL
+1278 ETKNAIDALPGL

-1392 NDTSKEL
+1392 NDASKEL

-1467 INKTLANATKRIED
+1467 INKTLTDAIKRIED

-1490 NLKTGIDELDAIEKN
+1490 NLKTGIDELDAIEQK
-1505 YEAKNTSNLDKK
+1505 YEAKNNENLDKK

-1523 ELDQKAEDAKKEID
+1523 DLDKKAEDAKKEID

-1550 KDDIDQKNQ
+1550 KDDID
-1559 ESKDA
+1559 
-1564 IDQLNDPKEIDKVID
+1564 
-1579 TTDKG
+1579 
-1584 INDIVDD
+1584 
-1591 NKLLD
+1591 
-1596 TKNKAKDDL
+1596 
-1605 DKKAED
+1605 
-1611 AKKEIDK
+1611 
-1618 LPNLTDEEK
+1618 
-1627 TKAKEEI
+1627 
-1634 EQKNQDGKDA
+1634 QKNQDGKDA

-1668 VEDNKLLDT
+1668 VDDNKLLDT

-1869 KYFLKK
+1869 KYFF

>member
-298 KSIEASIK
+298 ESIEASIK

-339 GLKEKLNNDLKE
+339 GLKEKLTNDLKE

-358 QVLKPVLKEELE
+358 QELKPVLKEELE

-392 EKIEAIQKELENV
+392 EKIEAIQKELENG

-422 DTSSGNIDKIISD
+422 DNSSGNIDKIISD

-459 IDALPNLT
+459 IDTLPNLT

-490 QSTTPKDVEDA
+490 QGTTPKDVEDA

-512 VDQSVLQDAKNK
+512 VDQSVLQDVKNK

-535 TKKSIDAL
+535 TKKAIDTL

-596 IKENDDTINAL
+596 IKENDDSINAL

-1183 DTKNRAKN
+1183 DTKNKAKN

-1392 NDTSKEL
+1392 NDASKEL

-1467 INKTLANATKRIED
+1467 INKTLTDAIKRIED

-1490 NLKTGIDELDAIEKN
+1490 NLKTGIDELDAIEQK
-1505 YEAKNTSNLDKK
+1505 YEAKNNENLDKK

-1523 ELDQKAEDAKKEID
+1523 DLDKKAEDAKKEID

-1650 PKEIDKVIDTT
+1650 PKEIDKVIDTM

>member
-565 LEGVESGESVDV
+565 LEGVESGEAVDV

-1183 DTKNRAKN
+1183 DTKNKAKN

-1392 NDTSKEL
+1392 NDASKEL

-1467 INKTLANATKRIED
+1467 INKTLTDAIKRIED

-1490 NLKTGIDELDAIEKN
+1490 NLKTGIDELDAIEQK
-1505 YEAKNTSNLDKK
+1505 YEAKNNENLDKK

-1523 ELDQKAEDAKKEID
+1523 DLDKKAEDAKKEID

>member
-1 MKYAKLVINRV
+1 
-12 LMILIVLVLLITSF
+12 
-26 SKNGFYTVSANEQ
+26 
-39 EELFPFRGNKLQNP
+39 
-53 YLRYGPSDTSIPN
+53 
-66 WVISSTN
+66 
-73 NILSGEKR
+73 
-81 GTISK
+81 
-86 TSKNGFRD
+86 
-94 IGMPNYLVGTQNN
+94 
-107 SDTSTFKSKSYRTSE
+107 
-122 SSSNA
+122 
-127 AAAFMLFGQTMKLQA
+127 
-142 NREYYFRAEIKSSNG
+142 
-157 NNDGVLNIYPGD
+157 
-169 RTSGPNVLASQKY
+169 
-182 SVGNKMMI
+182 
-190 VSLPFTP
+190 
-197 TGDGNVTVSLRHFAN
+197 
-212 AKQDTHLEIHR
+212 
-223 MGFFLKDDYLIQEEA
+223 
-238 HALFNDSEF
+238 
-247 KELVGKDTAE
+247 
-257 IQKNIDAIRSKI
+257 
-269 TASDNPYA
+269 
-277 EDVKEYVNG
+277 
-286 LLNKA
+286 
-291 QTLLDQA
+291 
-298 KSIEASIK
+298 
-306 DTYENFDEKV
+306 
-316 LKGDVT
+316 
-322 QDTIDELKKRI
+322 
-333 EEVSSP
+333 
-339 GLKEKLNNDLKE
+339 
-351 VERVYDL
+351 
-358 QVLKPVLKEELE
+358 
-370 KKAND
+370 
-375 AIKEIEDL
+375 
-383 KNVPESEKQ
+383 
-392 EKIEAIQKELENV
+392 
-405 KKVIDDA
+405 
-412 KTREDATDAK
+412 
-422 DTSSGNIDKIISD
+422 
-435 VSLVDRKNE
+435 
-444 SKSELDKKAEDAKKE
+444 
-459 IDALPNLT
+459 
-467 EDEKQKAK
+467 
-475 DAIDQKTKDG
+475 
-485 KDAID
+485 
-490 QSTTPKDVEDA
+490 
-501 KNTTDTSVKET
+501 
-512 VDQSVLQDAKNK
+512 
-524 AKKDLEAKADE
+524 
-535 TKKSIDAL
+535 
-543 PGISQEA
+543 
-550 KDKAKGEIENALNKG
+550 
-565 LEGVESGESVDV
+565 
-577 INQVVTDTK
+577 
-586 TEMNAIKDAI
+586 
-596 IKENDDTINAL
+596 
-607 INDKKAILNAE
+607 
-618 AEKAK
+618 
-623 ETIDKLEN
+623 
-631 VSQTEKDDAKK
+631 
-642 AIDRAVTEASNELD
+642 
-656 KATTPS
+656 
-662 DIDSIYNQGKGII
+662 
-675 DKVVIKTELA
+675 
-685 DAKIDAINV
+685 
-694 LQKKSE
+694 
-700 AVRDAINSMESLTD
+700 
-714 DDKNAANNEINQT
+714 
-727 LEQSIQR
+727 
-734 INQTQDVNVLPENLQ
+734 
-749 IGMDELDAL
+749 
-758 LVKYEQINSDKF
+758 
-770 NNQKENLKT
+770 
-779 ELDKKAEDA
+779 
-788 KKEIDTLPNL
+788 
-798 TEDEKQKAKDAIDQ
+798 
-812 KTKDGKDAIDQGT
+812 
-825 TPKDVEDAKN
+825 
-835 TTDTSVKETVDQSNL
+835 
-850 LDAKNKAKKDLEAKA
+850 
-865 DETKNAIDAL
+865 
-875 PGVSQ
+875 
-880 EAKDKAKGEIDDAL
+880 
-894 NKGIEN
+894 
-900 IASGKSVEDVNNAVS
+900 
-915 ETKTE
+915 
-920 MDAIKDAITKEN
+920 
-932 NDSIDAS
+932 
-939 INDKKSHLDAEAKKA
+939 
-954 KEVIDKLENLSQT
+954 
-967 EKDDAK
+967 
-973 KLIDETVSDTSKEL
+973 
-987 DKATTPSDINTIYNQ
+987 
-1002 GKTDIGNVVIKA
+1002 
-1014 ELDDA
+1014 
-1019 KTKAIKDLNDKA
+1019 
-1031 EEVRKLIADK
+1031 
-1041 PALSDQQRSDAN
+1041 
-1053 DEINKTLAEAI
+1053 
-1064 KRIEDTTVINEVP
+1064 
-1077 DNLKTGIDELD
+1077 
-1088 AIEQK
+1088 
-1093 YEAKNNENLDKK
+1093 
-1105 KEDSKSDL
+1105 
-1113 DKKAEDAKKEIDK
+1113 

-1165 IDTTDKGINDIVE
+1165 IDTTDKGINDIVD

-1183 DTKNRAKN
+1183 DTKNKAKN

-1278 ETKKAIDALPGL
+1278 ETKNAIDALPGL

-1392 NDTSKEL
+1392 NDASKEL

-1467 INKTLANATKRIED
+1467 INKTLTDAIKRIED

-1490 NLKTGIDELDAIEKN
+1490 NLKTGIDELDAIEQK
-1505 YEAKNTSNLDKK
+1505 YEAKNNENLDKK

-1523 ELDQKAEDAKKEID
+1523 DLDKKAEDAKKEID

>member
-291 QTLLDQA
+291 QSLLDQA
-298 KSIEASIK
+298 ESIEASIK

-339 GLKEKLNNDLKE
+339 GLNEKLTNDLKE
-351 VERVYDL
+351 VERVYEL
-358 QVLKPVLKEELE
+358 QELKPVLKDELE
-370 KKAND
+370 KKANE
-375 AIKEIEDL
+375 AIKKIEDL
-383 KNVPESEKQ
+383 KNVSESEKK
-392 EKIEAIQKELENV
+392 EKIDAIQKELEDG
-405 KKVIDDA
+405 KKAIDNA
-412 KTREDATDAK
+412 KTREDATNSN
-422 DTSSGNIDKIISD
+422 DTSSGNIDKIVND
-435 VSLVDRKNE
+435 VTLVDRKND
-444 SKSELDKKAEDAKKE
+444 SKADLDKKAEDAKKE
-459 IDALPNLT
+459 IDKLPNLT
-467 EDEKQKAK
+467 DDEKQKAK
-475 DAIDQKTKDG
+475 DEIDQKT
-485 KDAID
+485 
-490 QSTTPKDVEDA
+490 
-501 KNTTDTSVKET
+501 N
-512 VDQSVLQDAKNK
+512 
-524 AKKDLEAKADE
+524 
-535 TKKSIDAL
+535 
-543 PGISQEA
+543 
-550 KDKAKGEIENALNKG
+550 
-565 LEGVESGESVDV
+565 
-577 INQVVTDTK
+577 
-586 TEMNAIKDAI
+586 
-596 IKENDDTINAL
+596 
-607 INDKKAILNAE
+607 
-618 AEKAK
+618 
-623 ETIDKLEN
+623 
-631 VSQTEKDDAKK
+631 
-642 AIDRAVTEASNELD
+642 
-656 KATTPS
+656 
-662 DIDSIYNQGKGII
+662 
-675 DKVVIKTELA
+675 
-685 DAKIDAINV
+685 
-694 LQKKSE
+694 
-700 AVRDAINSMESLTD
+700 
-714 DDKNAANNEINQT
+714 
-727 LEQSIQR
+727 
-734 INQTQDVNVLPENLQ
+734 
-749 IGMDELDAL
+749 
-758 LVKYEQINSDKF
+758 
-770 NNQKENLKT
+770 
-779 ELDKKAEDA
+779 
-788 KKEIDTLPNL
+788 
-798 TEDEKQKAKDAIDQ
+798 
-812 KTKDGKDAIDQGT
+812 DGKDAIDQGT

-865 DETKNAIDAL
+865 DETKKAIDAL
-875 PGVSQ
+875 PGISQ
-880 EAKDKAKGEIDDAL
+880 EAKDKAKGEIDNAL
-894 NKGIEN
+894 NKGLEGVET
-900 IASGKSVEDVNNAVS
+900 GKSVDVINKVVTD
-915 ETKTE
+915 TKNE
-920 MDAIKDAITKEN
+920 MDAIKDAIIKEN
-932 NDSIDAS
+932 NDSIDAL
-939 INDKKSHLDAEAKKA
+939 INDKKSNLDAEAKKA

-973 KLIDETVSDTSKEL
+973 KLIDETVSDASKEL

-1014 ELDDA
+1014 ELDDV

-1093 YEAKNNENLDKK
+1093 YEVKNNENLDKK

-1165 IDTTDKGINDIVE
+1165 IDTTDKGINDIVD

-1183 DTKNRAKN
+1183 DTKNKAKD

-1392 NDTSKEL
+1392 NDASKEL

-1467 INKTLANATKRIED
+1467 INKTLTDAIKRIED

-1490 NLKTGIDELDAIEKN
+1490 NLKTGIDELDAIEQK
-1505 YEAKNTSNLDKK
+1505 YEAKNNENLDKK

-1523 ELDQKAEDAKKEID
+1523 DLDKKAEDAKKEID

>member
-758 LVKYEQINSDKF
+758 LVKYEQLNSDKF

-1229 KDAIDQGT
+1229 KDAIDQST

-1467 INKTLANATKRIED
+1467 INKTLTDAIKRIED

-1490 NLKTGIDELDAIEKN
+1490 NLKTGIDELDAIEQK
-1505 YEAKNTSNLDKK
+1505 YEAKNNENLDKK

-1523 ELDQKAEDAKKEID
+1523 DLDKKAEDAKKEID

-1605 DKKAED
+1605 DKKTED

>member
-291 QTLLDQA
+291 QTLIDQA
-298 KSIEASIK
+298 ESIEASIK

-339 GLKEKLNNDLKE
+339 GLKEKLTNDLKE

-358 QVLKPVLKEELE
+358 QELKPVLKEELE

-392 EKIEAIQKELENV
+392 EKIEAIQKELENG

-422 DTSSGNIDKIISD
+422 DNSSGNIDKIISD

-459 IDALPNLT
+459 IDTLPNLT

-490 QSTTPKDVEDA
+490 QGTTPKDVEDA

-512 VDQSVLQDAKNK
+512 VDQSVLQDVKNK

-535 TKKSIDAL
+535 TKKAIDTL

-550 KDKAKGEIENALNKG
+550 KDKAKGEIENVLNKG

-596 IKENDDTINAL
+596 IKENDDSINAL

-623 ETIDKLEN
+623 ETIGKLEN

-642 AIDRAVTEASNELD
+642 AIDRAVTEAANELD

-662 DIDSIYNQGKGII
+662 DIDSIYNQGKGVI

-685 DAKIDAINV
+685 DAKIDAINA

-714 DDKNAANNEINQT
+714 DEKNAANNEINQT

-850 LDAKNKAKKDLEAKA
+850 LDSKNKAKKDLEAKA
-865 DETKNAIDAL
+865 DETKKAIDAL
-875 PGVSQ
+875 PGISQ
-880 EAKDKAKGEIDDAL
+880 EAKDKAKGEIDNAL
-894 NKGIEN
+894 NKGLEGVET
-900 IASGKSVEDVNNAVS
+900 GKSVDVINKVVTD
-915 ETKTE
+915 TKNE
-920 MDAIKDAITKEN
+920 MDAIKDAIVKEN
-932 NDSIDAS
+932 NDSIDAL
-939 INDKKSHLDAEAKKA
+939 INDKKSNLDAEAKKA

-1002 GKTDIGNVVIKA
+1002 GKTNIGNVVIKA

-1019 KTKAIKDLNDKA
+1019 KTKAIKDLNAKA

-1113 DKKAEDAKKEIDK
+1113 DKKSEDAKKEIDK

-1143 QKNQDGKDAI
+1143 QKNQDGKGAI

-1165 IDTTDKGINDIVE
+1165 IDTTDKGINDIVD

-1183 DTKNRAKN
+1183 DTKNKAKD

-1244 AKNTTDTAVKDIVD
+1244 AKNTTNTAVKDIVD

-1278 ETKKAIDALPGL
+1278 ETKKAIDVLPGL
-1290 SQEIKDKAKGE
+1290 SQEIKNKAKGE
-1301 IDNALNNGLENI
+1301 IENALSNGLQNI

-1392 NDTSKEL
+1392 NNASKEL
-1399 DKATTPSD
+1399 DKAPTPSD

-1467 INKTLANATKRIED
+1467 INKTLTDAIKRIED

-1490 NLKTGIDELDAIEKN
+1490 NLKTGIDELNAIEKK
-1505 YEAKNTSNLDKK
+1505 YEAKNTGNLDKK

-1523 ELDQKAEDAKKEID
+1523 ELDKKAEDAKKEID
-1537 KLPNLTDDEKQKA
+1537 TLPNLTDDEKQKA

>member
-1165 IDTTDKGINDIVE
+1165 IDTTDKGINDIVD

-1183 DTKNRAKN
+1183 DTKNKAKD
-1191 DLDKKAEDAKKEI
+1191 DLDKKAEDAKKVI

-1229 KDAIDQGT
+1229 KDAIDQST

>member
-1 MKYAKLVINRV
+1 MKYAKIVINRV
-12 LMILIVLVLLITSF
+12 FMILIVLGLMISSF

-94 IGMPNYLVGTQNN
+94 IGRTNYLVGSENN
-107 SDTSTFKSKSYRTSE
+107 TDTSTFKSKSYRTSE

-316 LKGDVT
+316 LKEDVT
-322 QDTIDELKKRI
+322 QDTIDELKNRI

-339 GLKEKLNNDLKE
+339 GLKEKLTNDLKE

-358 QVLKPVLKEELE
+358 QELKPVLKEELE

-392 EKIEAIQKELENV
+392 EKIEEIQKELESG
-405 KKVIDDA
+405 KKAIDEA

-422 DTSSGNIDKIISD
+422 DTSSGNIDKIMSD

-444 SKSELDKKAEDAKKE
+444 SKSDLDQKAEDAKKE

-475 DAIDQKTKDG
+475 DEIDQQTENG

-501 KNTTDTSVKET
+501 KNTTDTAVKET
-512 VDQSVLQDAKNK
+512 VDQSALQDAKNK

-535 TKKSIDAL
+535 TKKAIDAL

-550 KDKAKGEIENALNKG
+550 KDRAKGEIENALNKG
-565 LEGVESGESVDV
+565 LESVESGESVDV
-577 INQVVTDTK
+577 INQAVTDTK
-586 TEMNAIKDAI
+586 TEMDAIKDAI
-596 IKENDDTINAL
+596 IKENDDSINAL
-607 INDKKAILNAE
+607 INDKKASLNAE

-642 AIDRAVTEASNELD
+642 AIDKAVTEASNQLD
-656 KATTPS
+656 QATTPS
-662 DIDSIYNQGKGII
+662 DIDSIYNQGKGNI

-685 DAKIDAINV
+685 DAKIDAINA

-700 AVRDAINSMESLTD
+700 AVRESINSMESLTD
-714 DDKNAANNEINQT
+714 DEKNAANNEINQT

-734 INQTQDVNVLPENLQ
+734 INQTQDVHVLPENLQ

-758 LVKYEQINSDKF
+758 LVKYEQINSDNF
-770 NNQKENLKT
+770 NNVKENLKT
-779 ELDKKAEDA
+779 ELDQKAEDA
-788 KKEIDTLPNL
+788 KKEIDALPNL
-798 TEDEKQKAKDAIDQ
+798 TEDEKQKAKDEIDQ
-812 KTKDGKDAIDQGT
+812 QTKDGKDAIDQ
-825 TPKDVEDAKN
+825 
-835 TTDTSVKETVDQSNL
+835 S
-850 LDAKNKAKKDLEAKA
+850 
-865 DETKNAIDAL
+865 
-875 PGVSQ
+875 
-880 EAKDKAKGEIDDAL
+880 
-894 NKGIEN
+894 
-900 IASGKSVEDVNNAVS
+900 
-915 ETKTE
+915 
-920 MDAIKDAITKEN
+920 
-932 NDSIDAS
+932 
-939 INDKKSHLDAEAKKA
+939 
-954 KEVIDKLENLSQT
+954 
-967 EKDDAK
+967 
-973 KLIDETVSDTSKEL
+973 
-987 DKATTPSDINTIYNQ
+987 
-1002 GKTDIGNVVIKA
+1002 
-1014 ELDDA
+1014 
-1019 KTKAIKDLNDKA
+1019 
-1031 EEVRKLIADK
+1031 
-1041 PALSDQQRSDAN
+1041 
-1053 DEINKTLAEAI
+1053 
-1064 KRIEDTTVINEVP
+1064 
-1077 DNLKTGIDELD
+1077 
-1088 AIEQK
+1088 
-1093 YEAKNNENLDKK
+1093 
-1105 KEDSKSDL
+1105 
-1113 DKKAEDAKKEIDK
+1113 
-1126 LPNLTD
+1126 
-1132 DEKQKAKDDID
+1132 
-1143 QKNQDGKDAI
+1143 
-1153 DQSND
+1153 
-1158 PKEIDKV
+1158 
-1165 IDTTDKGINDIVE
+1165 
-1178 DNKLL
+1178 
-1183 DTKNRAKN
+1183 
-1191 DLDKKAEDAKKEI
+1191 
-1204 DKLPNL
+1204 
-1210 TEDEKQKAKDDVD
+1210 
-1223 QKTKEG
+1223 
-1229 KDAIDQGT
+1229 T

-1244 AKNTTDTAVKDIVD
+1244 AKNTTDTAVKETVD
-1258 QSTLQDA
+1258 QSVLQDA

-1278 ETKKAIDALPGL
+1278 ETKKAIDALPGI
-1290 SQEIKDKAKGE
+1290 SQEAKDKAKGE
-1301 IDNALNNGLENI
+1301 IDDALNKGIENI
-1313 ETGKSIE
+1313 ASGKTVE
-1320 DVNKVVSET
+1320 DVNKAVSET
-1329 KTEMDAIKDALIKEN
+1329 QTEMDAIKDAITKEN
-1344 FESLEKLKDDKK
+1344 NDSIDASINDKK
-1356 ANLNAEAEKAKE
+1356 SNLDAEAKKAKE
-1368 TIDKLE
+1368 TIDQLE
-1374 NLSQADKDK
+1374 NLSQSEKNDAKKAIDK
-1383 AKKVIDQTV
+1383 AVTDAS
-1392 NDTSKEL
+1392 NEL
-1399 DKATTPSD
+1399 DQATTPSD
-1407 INTIYNQGKTDIG
+1407 IDSIYNQGKDDIG
-1420 NVVVKA
+1420 KVVVKA
-1426 ELDDAKIKAVADL
+1426 ELDDAKIKAIADL
-1439 KAKADEVRKQ
+1439 NAKADEVRKQ
-1449 IADKPSLSN
+1449 IADKPALTD

-1467 INKTLANATKRIED
+1467 INQTLADAIKRIEDTTVITDVPENLKTGIDELDAIEKNYEAKNTSNLDKKKEDSKSELDQKAEDAKKKIDSLPNLTDDEKQKAKDDIDQKNQESKDAIDQSNDPKEIDNVIDTTDKGINDIVEDNKLLDTKNKAKDDLDKKAEDAKKEIDALPNLTEDEKQKAKDEIDQQTKDGKDAIDQSTTPKDVEDAKNTTDTAVKETVDQSALQDAKNKAKKDLEAKADETKKAIDALPGISQEAKDKAKGEIDDALNKGIENIASGKTVEDVNKAVSETQTEMDAIKDALTKENFESIEKLKDDKKASLNAEAEKAKEAIDQLENLSQSDKEKAKKVIDKTVNDAASKLDKATTPSDIDSIYNQGKDDIGKVVVKAELYDAKIKAIADLNAKAEEVRKQIADKPALTDQQRKEANDEINQTLANATKRIED

-1523 ELDQKAEDAKKEID
+1523 ELDQKAEDAKKKID
-1537 KLPNLTDDEKQKA
+1537 SLPNLTDDEKQKA

-1564 IDQLNDPKEIDKVID
+1564 IDQ
-1579 TTDKG
+1579 
-1584 INDIVDD
+1584 
-1591 NKLLD
+1591 
-1596 TKNKAKDDL
+1596 
-1605 DKKAED
+1605 
-1611 AKKEIDK
+1611 
-1618 LPNLTDEEK
+1618 
-1627 TKAKEEI
+1627 
-1634 EQKNQDGKDA
+1634 
-1644 IDQSND
+1644 SND
-1650 PKEIDKVIDTT
+1650 PKEIDNVIDTT

-1677 KNKAKDDLDKKAE
+1677 KNKAKDDLDKNAE
-1690 DAKKEIDKLPNLTDD
+1690 DAKKEIDALPNLTED

-1711 DEIDQKTK
+1711 DEIDQQTK

-1726 QGSTPKDVENAK
+1726 QSTTPKDVEDAK

-1746 DIVDQSTLQDAKNKA
+1746 ETVDQSALQDAKNKA
-1761 KKDLETKADETKKA
+1761 KKDLEAKADETKKA
-1775 IDALPGLSQEAKD
+1775 IDALPGISQEAKD
-1788 KAKAMIDSIL
+1788 KAKAVIDSIL
-1798 KKGYQSIDSSD
+1798 NKGYESIDSSH

-1831 LNKKE
+1831 LNKKDG
-1836 SDLGPLGVNDS
+1836 DLGPLGVNDS
-1847 HTPAIGALI
+1847 HTPTIGALI
-1856 AIFGLAF
+1856 AIFGLTF

-1869 KYFLKK
+1869 KYFLEK

>member
-298 KSIEASIK
+298 ESIEASIK

-339 GLKEKLNNDLKE
+339 GLKEKLTNDLKE

-358 QVLKPVLKEELE
+358 QELKPVLKEELE

-392 EKIEAIQKELENV
+392 EKIEAIQKELENG

-422 DTSSGNIDKIISD
+422 DNSSGNIDKIISD

-459 IDALPNLT
+459 IDTLPNLT

-490 QSTTPKDVEDA
+490 QGTTPKDVEDA

-512 VDQSVLQDAKNK
+512 VDQSVLQDVKNK

-535 TKKSIDAL
+535 TKKAIDTL

-596 IKENDDTINAL
+596 IKENDDSINAL

-623 ETIDKLEN
+623 ETIGKLEN

-642 AIDRAVTEASNELD
+642 AIDRAVTEAANELD

-662 DIDSIYNQGKGII
+662 DIDSIYNQGKGVI

-685 DAKIDAINV
+685 DAKIDAINA

-714 DDKNAANNEINQT
+714 DEKNAANNEINQT

-850 LDAKNKAKKDLEAKA
+850 LDSKNKAKKDLEAKA
-865 DETKNAIDAL
+865 DETKKAIDAL
-875 PGVSQ
+875 PGISQ
-880 EAKDKAKGEIDDAL
+880 EAKDKAKGEIDNAL
-894 NKGIEN
+894 NKGLEGVET
-900 IASGKSVEDVNNAVS
+900 GKSVDVINKVVTD
-915 ETKTE
+915 TKNE
-920 MDAIKDAITKEN
+920 MDAIKDAIVKEN
-932 NDSIDAS
+932 NDSIDAL
-939 INDKKSHLDAEAKKA
+939 INDKKSNLDAEAKKA

-1002 GKTDIGNVVIKA
+1002 GKTNIGNVVIKA

-1019 KTKAIKDLNDKA
+1019 KTKAIKDLNAKA

-1077 DNLKTGIDELD
+1077 ENLKTGIDELD

-1113 DKKAEDAKKEIDK
+1113 DKKSEDAKKEIDK

-1143 QKNQDGKDAI
+1143 QKNQDGKGAI

-1183 DTKNRAKN
+1183 DTKNKAKD

-1244 AKNTTDTAVKDIVD
+1244 AKNTTNTAVKDIVD

-1278 ETKKAIDALPGL
+1278 ETKKAIDVLPGL
-1290 SQEIKDKAKGE
+1290 SQEIKNKAKGE
-1301 IDNALNNGLENI
+1301 IENALSNGLQNI

-1383 AKKVIDQTV
+1383 AKKVIDQAV
-1392 NDTSKEL
+1392 NDASKEL

-1467 INKTLANATKRIED
+1467 INKTLTDAIKRIED

-1490 NLKTGIDELDAIEKN
+1490 NLKTGIDELNAIEKK
-1505 YEAKNTSNLDKK
+1505 YEAKNTGNLDKK

-1523 ELDQKAEDAKKEID
+1523 ELDKKAEDAKKEID
-1537 KLPNLTDDEKQKA
+1537 KLPNLTDEEKNKA
-1550 KDDIDQKNQ
+1550 KDEINQKNQ

-1564 IDQLNDPKEIDKVID
+1564 IDQSNDPKEIDKVID

-1596 TKNKAKDDL
+1596 IKNKAKDDL

-1634 EQKNQDGKDA
+1634 EQKNQESKDA
-1644 IDQSND
+1644 IDQSKD
-1650 PKEIDKVIDTT
+1650 SKEIDKVIDTT
-1661 DKGINDI
+1661 EKGINDI

-1711 DEIDQKTK
+1711 DDIDQKTK
-1719 DGKDAID
+1719 EGKNAID
-1726 QGSTPKDVENAK
+1726 QGTTPKDVENAK

-1761 KKDLETKADETKKA
+1761 KKDLEAKADETKKA

-1788 KAKAMIDSIL
+1788 KAKAEVDKVL
-1798 KKGYQSIDSSD
+1798 KEGLASIDSGSKVEKVNKSLHNSMD
-1809 YLYEI
+1809 QMDKIVKALSKPQSVLPAAGITASSIRLYGLLLSLVGMLI
-1814 ERYVQN
+1814 FVIQTKKNRYN
-1820 SIKDMHKVLES
+1820 H
-1831 LNKKE
+1831 
-1836 SDLGPLGVNDS
+1836 
-1847 HTPAIGALI
+1847 
-1856 AIFGLAF
+1856 
-1863 TLFDRK
+1863 
-1869 KYFLKK
+1869 

>member
-812 KTKDGKDAIDQGT
+812 KTKEGKDAIDQGT

-1002 GKTDIGNVVIKA
+1002 GKTDIGNVVVKA

-1019 KTKAIKDLNDKA
+1019 KIKAVADLKA
-1031 EEVRKLIADK
+1031 KADEVRKQIADK
-1041 PALSDQQRSDAN
+1041 PSLSNQQRKEAN
-1053 DEINKTLAEAI
+1053 DEINKTLTDAI
-1064 KRIEDTTVINEVP
+1064 KRIEDTTVITDVP
-1077 DNLKTGIDELD
+1077 ENLKTGIDELD

-1113 DKKAEDAKKEIDK
+1113 DKKAEDAKKKIDK

-1165 IDTTDKGINDIVE
+1165 IDTTDKGINDIVD

-1183 DTKNRAKN
+1183 DTKNKAKD
-1191 DLDKKAEDAKKEI
+1191 DLDKKAEDAKKVI

-1210 TEDEKQKAKDDVD
+1210 TEDEKQKAKDDVG

-1278 ETKKAIDALPGL
+1278 ETKNAIDALPGL

-1383 AKKVIDQTV
+1383 AKKVIDKTV
-1392 NDTSKEL
+1392 NDASKEL

-1467 INKTLANATKRIED
+1467 INKTLTDAIKRIED

-1490 NLKTGIDELDAIEKN
+1490 NLKTGIDELNAIEKK
-1505 YEAKNTSNLDKK
+1505 YEAKNTGNLDKK

-1523 ELDQKAEDAKKEID
+1523 ELD
-1537 KLPNLTDDEKQKA
+1537 
-1550 KDDIDQKNQ
+1550 
-1559 ESKDA
+1559 
-1564 IDQLNDPKEIDKVID
+1564 
-1579 TTDKG
+1579 
-1584 INDIVDD
+1584 
-1591 NKLLD
+1591 
-1596 TKNKAKDDL
+1596 
-1605 DKKAED
+1605 KKAED
-1611 AKKEIDK
+1611 AKKEID
-1618 LPNLTDEEK
+1618 T
-1627 TKAKEEI
+1627 
-1634 EQKNQDGKDA
+1634 
-1644 IDQSND
+1644 
-1650 PKEIDKVIDTT
+1650 
-1661 DKGINDI
+1661 
-1668 VEDNKLLDT
+1668 
-1677 KNKAKDDLDKKAE
+1677 
-1690 DAKKEIDKLPNLTDD
+1690 LPNLTDD

-1711 DEIDQKTK
+1711 DEIDQKIK

-1726 QGSTPKDVENAK
+1726 QGTKPKDVEDAK
-1738 NTTDTAVK
+1738 NTTDTKVK

-1761 KKDLETKADETKKA
+1761 RKDLEAKADETKKA
-1775 IDALPGLSQEAKD
+1775 IDALPGISKEAKD

-1869 KYFLKK
+1869 KYFFKK